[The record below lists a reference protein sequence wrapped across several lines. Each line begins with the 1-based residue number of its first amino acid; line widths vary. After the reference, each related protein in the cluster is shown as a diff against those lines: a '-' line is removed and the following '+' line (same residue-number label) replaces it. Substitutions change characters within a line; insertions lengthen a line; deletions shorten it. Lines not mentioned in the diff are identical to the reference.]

1 MAFFLNET
9 FQLCM
14 TPSVV
19 TDQHRGSYTGGRRY
33 TPQNAMTTQ
42 SRAHVQQRHEVN
54 DYSAIS
60 VGLELLTYVG
70 LSFKFTFGS
79 FSGQELNLL
88 YLLWQHIT
96 NILLTSNCKDTRTHY
111 AHNVLRS
118 RMPVEDK
125 KRIYAGTA
133 PKHAI
138 SNKSQ
143 FYVYSSASPFLTV
156 TTHSLETPLACRCF
170 ATLTLQIS

>member
-1 MAFFLNET
+1 MSFFLNET
-9 FQLCM
+9 FQSCT
-14 TPSVV
+14 TPSVE
-19 TDQHRGSYTGGRRY
+19 TNQHRGSYTGGRRY

-42 SRAHVQQRHEVN
+42 SRARSHVQQRHEVN

-70 LSFKFTFGS
+70 LSFKSIFGS

-88 YLLWQHIT
+88 YMLWQHIT
-96 NILLTSNCKDTRTHY
+96 NVELQRYHTSHTNF
-111 AHNVLRS
+111 LRS

-125 KRIYAGTA
+125 KRIYAGTV
-133 PKHAI
+133 PKHTI
-138 SNKSQ
+138 STKSQ
-143 FYVYSSASPFLTV
+143 FYVYSSASPILTV
-156 TTHSLETPLACRCF
+156 TTHSLEIPLACRCF

>member
-19 TDQHRGSYTGGRRY
+19 TNQHRGSYTGDRRY

-42 SRAHVQQRHEVN
+42 SRAQSHVQQRHEFN

-70 LSFKFTFGS
+70 LSFKFTFRS

-88 YLLWQHIT
+88 YLPWQHIT
-96 NILLTSNCKDTRTHY
+96 NVELQRYTPRTQFSQVKY
-111 AHNVLRS
+111 ACRRQETN
-118 RMPVEDK
+118 
-125 KRIYAGTA
+125 ICW
-133 PKHAI
+133 
-138 SNKSQ
+138 
-143 FYVYSSASPFLTV
+143 YSSQT
-156 TTHSLETPLACRCF
+156 CNNK
-170 ATLTLQIS
+170 

>member
-1 MAFFLNET
+1 MAFFLNEK

-19 TDQHRGSYTGGRRY
+19 TNQHRGSYTGGRRY
-33 TPQNAMTTQ
+33 TPQIATTTQ
-42 SRAHVQQRHEVN
+42 SRARSHVQQRHEAN

-88 YLLWQHIT
+88 YLL
-96 NILLTSNCKDTRTHY
+96 
-111 AHNVLRS
+111 
-118 RMPVEDK
+118 
-125 KRIYAGTA
+125 
-133 PKHAI
+133 
-138 SNKSQ
+138 
-143 FYVYSSASPFLTV
+143 
-156 TTHSLETPLACRCF
+156 
-170 ATLTLQIS
+170 